1 MSRPLVTRR
10 ILIAG
15 ATFAAVVSG
24 SSAVA
29 LATGGPTGNVF
40 HGCLSRSSGQVYNVR
55 INPSKPLR
63 CQPGSMK
70 ISWNQTGPAGP
81 QGSSGPQGPP
91 GPQGPQGAQGPQG
104 PAGANGNTVLHGS
117 GAPASSLGSVGDFYL
132 DVTADALYGPRASSG
147 WGSPTSLVGARG
159 PAGASG
165 VMDPTVAQYNYDLPT
180 GETAEV
186 PVECPNGDVATG
198 GGGGVEA
205 YTTGAYVTYSAP
217 AGGIEDPSGWQVT
230 VVNSS
235 GSTQP
240 IDAQVICVPSP
251 SPTSGARSSDAT
263 RAATVHVEPLKP

>member
-1 MSRPLVTRR
+1 MSRQLVTRR

-15 ATFAAVVSG
+15 ATLTAVVSG

-29 LATGGPTGNVF
+29 LATGGRGNVF

-63 CQPGSMK
+63 CHPGSMN

-81 QGSSGPQGPP
+81 QGSSGPQGP
-91 GPQGPQGAQGPQG
+91 QGPQGAQG

-117 GAPASSLGSVGDFYL
+117 GAPASSLGNVGDFYL
-132 DVTADALYGPRASSG
+132 DVTADALYGPKASSG

-159 PAGASG
+159 PAGATG
-165 VMDPTVAQYNYDLPT
+165 VMNPTVAQYNYNLPNN
-180 GETAEV
+180 ETAEV
-186 PVECPNGDVATG
+186 PVACPDGDVATG

-217 AGGIEDPSGWQVT
+217 AGGVEDPSGWQVT

-251 SPTSGARSSDAT
+251 SPTSTYARSSDAT
-263 RAATVHVEPLKP
+263 RAPTVHVERLKP